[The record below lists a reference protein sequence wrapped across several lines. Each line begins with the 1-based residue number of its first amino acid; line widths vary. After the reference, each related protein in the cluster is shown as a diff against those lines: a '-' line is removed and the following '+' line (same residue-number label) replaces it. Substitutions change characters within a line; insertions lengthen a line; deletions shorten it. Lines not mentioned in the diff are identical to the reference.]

1 MSFNVVN
8 ITDLL
13 SSVGED
19 EVRIALADFECSKNP
34 EIENFL
40 RYNAI
45 DFAKRKIS
53 VFMASVFRRQI
64 KQSIFSC

>member
-1 MSFNVVN
+1 MKFNVVN

-53 VFMASVFRRQI
+53 VTHLILDDCVKDCRGEP
-64 KQSIFSC
+64 

>member
-1 MSFNVVN
+1 MKFNVVN

-13 SSVGED
+13 SSVGEN
-19 EVRIALADFECSKNP
+19 EVCTALADFECSKNP
-34 EIENFL
+34 ELENFL

-53 VFMASVFRRQI
+53 VFMVSVFLRLTRQN
-64 KQSIFSC
+64 IFSC